1 MASEYNRVTFGR
13 LFCRNHH
20 EKRNVTTAQSF
31 ENKNMRDAPMNTES
45 PDEQIGSKKRL
56 NRECCWAVVTFH
68 MFLDSRD
75 VWQLLERLT
84 FRMSR
89 GHHSTQ
95 ILLLSGYCQEEVHS
109 RILLISCHITHL
121 FCLGLK
127 KYAPE
132 HTKCRHSP
140 WPTLHLNTDHG
151 EWAMASEYN
160 RVTFGRLFCR
170 NHHEKRNVTT
180 AQSFENKSVRDAPV
194 ATELPDEQIGSKK
207 RWIREC
213 CWAVV
218 TFHMRLN
225 PSERWQLLNH
235 LRVRLWEMHHSTQI
249 EILSKCNPRRVWLGD
264 GREDLSHNTP
274 FASVWEKVCSG
285 VYKVSSLSEGHYPD
299 RWSYSG

>member
-1 MASEYNRVTFGR
+1 MGRVPHEW
-13 LFCRNHH
+13 LAACRYP
-20 EKRNVTTAQSF
+20 RNATTAF
-31 ENKNMRDAPMNTES
+31 ENEDHTRGSNAES
-45 PDEQIGSKKRL
+45 AFEQKGYKKRFCA
-56 NRECCWAVVTFH
+56 ESCWAVVTQH

-132 HTKCRHSP
+132 HTKCRHYPKVTIQTGGHILDSK
-140 WPTLHLNTDHG
+140 HRIVDCQ
-151 EWAMASEYN
+151 
-160 RVTFGRLFCR
+160 RVTLGRLFCR

-180 AQSFENKSVRDAPV
+180 AQSFENESVRDAPV

-299 RWSYSG
+299 IYFDFQSG